1 LSIPIFT
8 FTSPQGQQ
16 YTVTGPGGATP
27 EQAFGVSQQHLGSFP
42 SIGPGRTPE
51 QAYAS

>member
-1 LSIPIFT
+1 MPNFT

-16 YTVTGPGGATP
+16 YPVTGPDGAMP
-27 EQAFGVSQQHLGSFP
+27 GQAFAGLQQHLGSFP
-42 SIGPGRTPE
+42 SVGPGRTPE